1 MYIKRGNEVVPYVL
15 FLIAATALLCPA
27 GCANQGAPLSVR
39 GKPLSGYVRLTQV
52 QVSYLDSYIGNG
64 EPTALVGGSA
74 GEGQF
79 HWPEFIEGGRLN
91 VGNGVLDYQ
100 GRGHPFYVRGLGAGG
115 IGISKIEAKGEVY
128 GLERLRDFPAT
139 YIQAPQTSTEN
150 ALSYRFIVGNAGL
163 WLKNANGVIIHL
175 QDASQQG
182 AILGLAGGRRGT
194 TIFPNT
200 SAAGNASVVIK
211 MNQ

>member
-1 MYIKRGNEVVPYVL
+1 MYMKRGNEVVPHVL
-15 FLIAATALLCPA
+15 FLIAAAALLYLA
-27 GCANQGAPLSVR
+27 GCANQGAPLSVQ
-39 GKPLSGYVRLTQV
+39 GKPLSGYVRLTQA
-52 QVSYLDSYIGNG
+52 QVGYLDTYIGNG
-64 EPTALVGGSA
+64 EPIALVGGSA

-91 VGNGVLDYQ
+91 VGSGVLDYQ
-100 GRGHPFYVRGLGAGG
+100 GRGYHFDVRGLGAAG

-128 GLERLRDFPAT
+128 GLERLRDFPGA
-139 YIQAPQTSTEN
+139 YIQAPQTSTEKG
-150 ALSYRFIVGNAGL
+150 LSYRFIVGNPGL

-182 AILGLAGGRRGT
+182 AVLGLAGGARGT

-200 SAAGNASVVIK
+200 STAGNAAVAIK